1 MAQALGAAKS
11 GPSRKGGMIIPWAL
25 AAGLLLWLYA
35 PQMVSMVRNWWLDP
49 NYSHG
54 FLVPLVSAGLIW
66 RQRKR
71 LAAIAAP
78 GSAWGLLFVAA
89 GLALLALG
97 QLAQENY
104 LQRISLIPV
113 LWGLTLITW
122 GWPVSG
128 SVWFSFVYL
137 SLMVPLPYVLYD
149 SVAFPLRLLAAELAG
164 SMLRLAGMAVF
175 VDGNAIHLPYVMLD
189 VVDACSGIRSLISLL
204 AAGVIMAYLML
215 PNRWSKVL
223 VVFLVLPVAVLSNA
237 LRVVVAGLLA
247 RYYGQAALEGVMH
260 DTVGWAVFVFA
271 FGVLIAI
278 TLGLGALLGKKE
290 TGHDE

>member
-175 VDGNAIHLPYVMLD
+175 VDGNAIHLPYVVLD